1 MSLVSMVEPAGEI
14 LVISPFGN
22 EFFSRMLEQLI
33 LLLKN
38 SRDSSG
44 GNNEPVKP
52 VIH

>member
-1 MSLVSMVEPAGEI
+1 MSLASMVEPAGEI

-38 SRDSSG
+38 SRDGSG
-44 GNNEPVKP
+44 GDNEPVKP